1 MEELTMTREAL
12 NKLNKQQTTYCKTL
26 STLIAIDKKNRLDS
40 RLERDLGDLE
50 GYLVCLQ
57 HMELITYNEKKALYL
72 WFSTEDRK
80 NRKINEEE

>member
-1 MEELTMTREAL
+1 MTREAL
-12 NKLNKQQTTYCKTL
+12 TKLNKQQTTYCKTL

-57 HMELITYNEKKALYL
+57 HMDVITYTEKKALYL
-72 WFSTEDRK
+72 WFSTEDRRNK
-80 NRKINEEE
+80 KIKEGE

>member
-1 MEELTMTREAL
+1 MTREAL
-12 NKLNKQQTTYCKTL
+12 TKLNKQQTTYCKTL

-40 RLERDLGDLE
+40 RLERDLGELE

-80 NRKINEEE
+80 TKNKEEGE

>member
-1 MEELTMTREAL
+1 MTRKAL

-57 HMELITYNEKKALYL
+57 HMDVITYTEKKALYL
-72 WFSTEDRK
+72 WFSTEDRRSK
-80 NRKINEEE
+80 KEE

>member
-1 MEELTMTREAL
+1 MTREAL

-40 RLERDLGDLE
+40 RLERDLGELE

-57 HMELITYNEKKALYL
+57 HMELITYTEKKALYL
-72 WFSTEDRK
+72 WFSTEDRRSK
-80 NRKINEEE
+80 KEE

>member
-1 MEELTMTREAL
+1 MTREAL